1 MDSLE
6 KLMKANGIESMKRK
20 PDSKRIEEL
29 EAENADLKAQVKEAQ
44 DALVELAE
52 IITEGM

>member
-20 PDSKRIEEL
+20 PDSKRIEER

>member
-1 MDSLE
+1 MDNLE
-6 KLMKANGIESMKRK
+6 KLMQANGIKEMKRK

-29 EAENADLKAQVKEAQ
+29 EAENADLKVQVKEAQ

-52 IITEGM
+52 IIAGE